1 MLSTTGQSREQLASQ
16 MKHLHTLWRNAKLKL
31 MEKDEELDDAKDR
44 IKTLE
49 KAQEGHVSK
58 ISALMTVK
66 ELSVEL
72 QTRHSFA
79 TSQLEQMREENEA
92 MRTELRMANSE
103 RDAAV
108 SAEREATA
116 QLKAMKSRAE
126 RAEEELRAFE
136 RRVEETEVRARA
148 RADAGRARAAHVSHR
163 SPPFRATR
171 ARLATSPRAAQP
183 PARALAARARA
194 PAARD
199 AGDAHAAHPPREER
213 ARGRGRDAR
222 QDGRDAAQGP
232 RQDVEPQRRAR
243 GGDGRAARHVVAR
256 EAAALRDREHEA
268 RHGAAHPAA
277 LVDGRVPRVPPPLG
291 GLGRQARA
299 RLGHRRRRVRRR
311 ARARAARSRSLARAR
326 GRVPPSPP
334 SENPRP
340 PSGTCRRTA
349 CAAPTGGRRS
359 TRCGSTSART
369 AAA

>member
-148 RADAGRARAAHVSHR
+148 R
-163 SPPFRATR
+163 TR
-171 ARLATSPRAAQP
+171 
-183 PARALAARARA
+183 
-194 PAARD
+194 D
-199 AGDAHAAHPPREER
+199 
-213 ARGRGRDAR
+213 DAR
-222 QDGRDAAQGP
+222 
-232 RQDVEPQRRAR
+232 
-243 GGDGRAARHVVAR
+243 
-256 EAAALRDREHEA
+256 
-268 RHGAAHPAA
+268 
-277 LVDGRVPRVPPPLG
+277 
-291 GLGRQARA
+291 
-299 RLGHRRRRVRRR
+299 
-311 ARARAARSRSLARAR
+311 
-326 GRVPPSPP
+326 
-334 SENPRP
+334 
-340 PSGTCRRTA
+340 
-349 CAAPTGGRRS
+349 
-359 TRCGSTSART
+359 
-369 AAA
+369 